1 LAKGRTLDHI
11 IQSMRMVAEG
21 VETTRVTRALA
32 RKLGV
37 EMPIVEQMHKILF
50 EGQEPRAGV
59 RALLERELRDE

>member
-1 LAKGRTLDHI
+1 
-11 IQSMRMVAEG
+11 MRMVAEG

-59 RALLERELRDE
+59 RALLERALRDE